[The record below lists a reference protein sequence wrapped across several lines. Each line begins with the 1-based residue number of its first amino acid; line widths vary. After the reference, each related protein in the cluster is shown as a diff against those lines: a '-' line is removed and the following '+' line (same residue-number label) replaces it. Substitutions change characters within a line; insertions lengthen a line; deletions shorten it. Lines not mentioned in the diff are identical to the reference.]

1 MSETIIQRA
10 FAGGELAPALHA
22 RADQIKYVTGLRT
35 CRNFQVLRSG
45 GAANRSGT
53 RLVAQ
58 CKTTSTAVKLLR
70 YVSETSGQSILIECG
85 SGYFRFYLNGGQIT
99 LSGVA
104 AYNGGTAYVIG
115 DIVSS
120 GGVNYYSKANQTGVA
135 PPGASW
141 YAMPSNILEVP
152 SPFGTSL
159 CYAVQSGKVI
169 TLTSGAGVVPPH
181 ELVYVSST
189 FWVIRQ
195 VTTAPSVA
203 APTGVIIAAGA
214 PGTLQYNYKVTAGAA
229 ESYEESEPSAFA
241 SVTNI
246 APPTPAAPNVIQW
259 TAPAGS
265 PAEYYI
271 YCDPYNNGTYGFIGT
286 ATGATSFRDI
296 GFTPDFAVTPP
307 LARVLFNTL
316 NEYPRRAA
324 YYQQRRFFANTNNN
338 PDAIYGSRVGFT
350 ANFGVSSPLQD
361 DDSLTFKIAG
371 NQHSPVKHMIG
382 LKTLVV
388 LTDAGEWSVGV
399 PKVPLTP
406 TSLGADQE
414 TYVGVSDVVP
424 VVVGNAII
432 YVQSRGAIV
441 RDLRFDYQVEGL
453 GGKDLTLF
461 ASHLFDGY
469 TIDDMDYQ
477 QTPHS
482 TVWCCRS
489 DGTLLGLTYL
499 REEEVFGWHRHDTG
513 ASGLFQHVCVVPEAG
528 EDVVYFIVRR
538 TIGGSIVR
546 YIEKLER
553 REIFDLA
560 SDAFFVD
567 SGLSYSGTATLTV
580 SGLDHLEGERVAVL
594 ADGQVISNGSDSVD
608 LTVLGGSITLPTPA
622 DTTVTGYTTIH
633 VGLPI
638 TADLETLD
646 LDVQGS
652 QIRDKKKRIGRLTLL
667 LNNSSRAFKVGPSS
681 SATLYDYNL
690 AVEEGTDSAA
700 LFTGQAEMGIE
711 SQFDEKGRIFV
722 RTTNP
727 LPLEVLGVMPTVE
740 TGG

>member
-10 FAGGELAPALHA
+10 FAGGELSPALHA
-22 RADQIKYVTGLRT
+22 RADQLKYVTGLRT
-35 CRNFQVLRSG
+35 CRNFAIQRSG
-45 GAANRSGT
+45 GVANRAGT

-58 CKTTSTAVKLLR
+58 CKTNSTAVKLLR
-70 YVSETSGQSILIECG
+70 YVSETIGSSVLIECG
-85 SGYFRFYLNGGQIT
+85 SGYFRFFLNGAPIT

-104 AYNGGTAYVIG
+104 AYNGATNYVIG

-120 GGVNYYSKANQTGVA
+120 GGVNYYSKVDQVGVA

-141 YAMPSNILEVP
+141 YAMPANLLEVP
-152 SPFGTSL
+152 SPFGNSL
-159 CYAVQSGKVI
+159 CHAVQSGKVI

-181 ELVYVSST
+181 ELIHVSST
-189 FWVIRQ
+189 VWVIRQ
-195 VTTAPSVA
+195 VNTAPTIGT
-203 APTGVIIAAGA
+203 PGGVLVTAGAAG
-214 PGTLQYNYKVTAGAA
+214 TLRYNYKVTAGAD
-229 ESYEESEPSAFA
+229 ESYEESNPSAFA
-241 SVTNI
+241 QVTNI
-246 APPTPAAPNVIQW
+246 AVPTPAAPNVVQW
-259 TAPAGS
+259 TAVPGA
-265 PAEYYI
+265 AEYYI

-286 ATGATSFRDI
+286 ATGATTFNDI

-307 LARVLFNTL
+307 LARILFNAL
-316 NEYPRRAA
+316 GDYPRRAA
-324 YYQQRRFFANTNNN
+324 YYQQRRFFANTDNN
-338 PDAIYGSRVGFT
+338 PDAVFGSRVGFT

-371 NQHSPVKHMIG
+371 NQHNPIKHMLG

-388 LTDAGEWSVGV
+388 LTDAGEWTVGQ

-424 VVVGNAII
+424 VIVGNAIL

-469 TIDDMDYQ
+469 GIDEIDYQ

-499 REEEVFGWHRHDTG
+499 REEEVWGWHRHDTA

-528 EDVVYFIVRR
+528 EDVAYFIVRR
-538 TIGGSIVR
+538 TIGGSFVR
-546 YIEKLER
+546 YIEKIER
-553 REIFDLA
+553 REVFSLA

-567 SGLSYSGTATLTV
+567 SGLSYSGVPVLTV
-580 SGLDHLEGERVAVL
+580 SGLSHLEGQRLAVL
-594 ADGQVISNGSDSVD
+594 ADGAVISNGSDGVV
-608 LTVLGGSITLPTPA
+608 LTVSGGAITLPGPA
-622 DTTVTGYTTIH
+622 APATGYSIIH
-633 VGLPI
+633 AGLPI

-646 LDVQGS
+646 LDVQGT
-652 QIRDKKKRIGRLTLL
+652 QIRDKRKRVGSLSLL
-667 LNNSSRAFKVGPSS
+667 LSNSSRAFKAGPSS

-690 AVEEGTDSAA
+690 APEEGTNQAT
-700 LFTGQAEMGIE
+700 LFTGQVEMGVE
-711 SQFDEKGRIFV
+711 SQFDDKGRIFV

-727 LPLEVLGVMPTVE
+727 LPLEILGVMPVVE